1 MFPSSAREPPAATCE
16 PFALVHFLRWT
27 AMRCSTYPARP
38 PADVKFAGFR
48 KNGHPRAA
56 DTAPN
61 AMNARRPSVLQF
73 GRFIDIPDSV
83 PSRYP
88 LASDAR
94 RYRLRPTGSPPSAA
108 RPRNARPKKQDG
120 LDRAHASSDSGGP
133 HLGPC
138 PGCFS
143 GSATLTS
150 IWRRGT
156 TPSFSP
162 RWWVSSRRDHRGNPH
177 RPGFGCG

>member
-1 MFPSSAREPPAATCE
+1 MDAFREIQAPSRMFPSSAREPPAATCE
-16 PFALVHFLRWT
+16 PFALVHFVRWT

-61 AMNARRPSVLQF
+61 AMNARRPSALQF

-94 RYRLRPTGSPPSAA
+94 RYRLRPTDLLPL
-108 RPRNARPKKQDG
+108 PRGREM
-120 LDRAHASSDSGGP
+120 LDRRNRMGSTEPMPVPIPGG
-133 HLGPC
+133 
-138 PGCFS
+138 
-143 GSATLTS
+143 LTS
-150 IWRRGT
+150 GHALVTSPVRR
-156 TPSFSP
+156 
-162 RWWVSSRRDHRGNPH
+162 R
-177 RPGFGCG
+177 